1 MSILKLQKRF
11 IYRKE
16 WPQYYTVCKT
26 NYISVLGHL
35 KKKDLAYA
43 TPATT
48 IWHLC
53 KTNKTVTYHVNAKVN
68 FKLHFDSDG
77 TSIFHIVACYRR
89 PNRIVVQS
97 LVTDMRFSSFFLHHI
112 LQSIGQYHGW
122 LKSAELYYKN
132 RNWSTVLPYG
142 KGSVYTTLA
151 AYKYSNYLLNLHEN
165 EMWFSEIMVSMLI
178 QYIFTYTV

>member
-1 MSILKLQKRF
+1 MQGS
-11 IYRKE
+11 
-16 WPQYYTVCKT
+16 P
-26 NYISVLGHL
+26 ISWDYPF

-77 TSIFHIVACYRR
+77 TSIFHILACYRR

-112 LQSIGQYHGW
+112 LQSIWQYHGW

-142 KGSVYTTLA
+142 KGSVYHVCSVQVQQLSAQPPREWDVVLRDYGKHANTKYFHIYCIV
-151 AYKYSNYLLNLHEN
+151 YKQLECYEKISC
-165 EMWFSEIMVSMLI
+165 S
-178 QYIFTYTV
+178 